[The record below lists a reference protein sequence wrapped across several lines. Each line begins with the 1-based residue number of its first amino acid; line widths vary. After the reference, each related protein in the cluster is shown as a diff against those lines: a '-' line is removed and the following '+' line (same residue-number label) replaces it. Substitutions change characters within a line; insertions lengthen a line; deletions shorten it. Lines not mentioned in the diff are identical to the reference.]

1 MNMLKLIAVT
11 AEAELPDVVGDPVLG
26 GETSMWENVLT
37 GGEKFITL
45 LGNVFTFCADN
56 ELCQMF
62 LTVTFIGIG
71 VKYLGRVTHA
81 FGRR

>member
-1 MNMLKLIAVT
+1 MNNLLTVIAS
-11 AEAELPDVVGDPVLG
+11 AGESELPDVVGDPVVG
-26 GETSMWENVLT
+26 GETMWDNVLT

-45 LGNVFTFCADN
+45 LGNVFTFCAGN

-71 VKYLGRVTHA
+71 VGFLRRVTRA